1 MHMFIHQIES
11 VLLMLEERLTLLEN
25 EVRSNKVNMED
36 NETNF
41 TTKGYN
47 GVSETHKENQTKQAN
62 RKRRK

>member
-36 NETNF
+36 NEKNF
-41 TTKGYN
+41 TPKGYN
-47 GVSETHKENQTKQAN
+47 GVRETHKENQTKKAN